1 MRSRMGGGG
10 KPSTGTAELRAQM
23 GAFLRGEGDSRA
35 LVEAVRGAELLL
47 PLLGEGAVWTADS
60 DDIRWLF
67 AFTGTRE
74 MHTFL
79 QQKWEAAEPG
89 ELPAE
94 LARYARYVAVNGE
107 ELLHELLP
115 AWVGRDRVPMGVVV
129 DVSSESRVF
138 LPPVSGIVPDRIAL
152 DKQSVTDGEVVA
164 W

>member
-1 MRSRMGGGG
+1 MGGDG

-23 GAFLRGEGDSRA
+23 GAFLRGEGDPRA
-35 LVEAVRGAELLL
+35 LVEAVRGADLLL

-115 AWVGRDRVPMGVVV
+115 AWVGRDRVPMGIVV
-129 DVSSESRVF
+129 DVSSASRAF
-138 LPPVSGIVPDRIAL
+138 LPPVSGIVPDGIAL
-152 DKQSVTDGEVVA
+152 DRQAVADGEVAA

>member
-10 KPSTGTAELRAQM
+10 KPSSGTAELRAQM

-79 QQKWEAAEPG
+79 QQKREAA

-129 DVSSESRVF
+129 DVSSESRAF